1 MTTEWSVTTA
11 TDHVAMDAA
20 NAGEVTFTVTNPS
33 SSPEQVVFDVIPGE
47 KANRSWFMVE
57 ERQRQVAAHG
67 SVQFVVRI
75 TVPAGTPAGAY
86 SFHGMAYSVDNA
98 PAKSSWTSGLVTF
111 DVAGPRASKTV
122 WRLTAAV
129 AILLIVVALL
139 GYCQRRW

>member
-20 NAGEVTFTVTNPS
+20 NAGEVTFTVTNTS
-33 SSPEQVVFDVIPGE
+33 STPEQVVFDVIPGE
-47 KANRSWFMVE
+47 KANRSWFMAQE
-57 ERQRQVAAHG
+57 PQRQVSAHG
-67 SVQFVVRI
+67 FEQFLVRI

-86 SFHGMAYSVDNA
+86 SFHGVAYSVDNA
-98 PAKSSWTSGLVTF
+98 PEKSSQTSGLITF

-139 GYCQRRW
+139 GFCRRR

>member
-33 SSPEQVVFDVIPGE
+33 SSPEQVVFDVMPRE

-57 ERQRQVAAHG
+57 EPQRQVAAYG

-86 SFHGMAYSVDNA
+86 LFQGVAYSVDSA
-98 PAKSSWTSGLVTF
+98 PEESSRTSGLVTF
-111 DVAGPRASKTV
+111 DVTGPRASKTV

-129 AILLIVVALL
+129 AILLVVVALL
-139 GYCQRRW
+139 GFCQGPW